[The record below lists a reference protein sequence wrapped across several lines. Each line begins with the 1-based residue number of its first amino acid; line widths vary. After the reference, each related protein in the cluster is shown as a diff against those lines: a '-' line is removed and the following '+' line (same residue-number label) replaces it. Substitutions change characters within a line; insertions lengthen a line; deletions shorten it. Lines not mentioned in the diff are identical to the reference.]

1 MIKQMKLGF
10 SYQGEKREILIDVVY
25 SGRSTLGLE
34 VSRNGQVKL
43 RAPRRVSDRALQNFA
58 RQKEAWII
66 EKYLM
71 MEEKRKAESL
81 QQDPDYVKDPALEQ
95 AYRRQAKARLEERA
109 AYFASRMGVSY
120 QRISVRAAKTR
131 WGSCSAKGNLNFHWK
146 LILMPPQVLDYV
158 VVHELA
164 HRKEMNHSPAFWA
177 EVEKIL
183 PDYRERRK
191 WLKTYG
197 QTV

>member
-43 RAPRRVSDRALQNFA
+43 RAPRRVSDGALQNFA

-81 QQDPDYVKDPALEQ
+81 QQAPDYVKDPALEQ

>member
-43 RAPRRVSDRALQNFA
+43 RAPRRGSDGALQNFA

>member
-43 RAPRRVSDRALQNFA
+43 RTPRRVSDGDLQNFA

-81 QQDPDYVKDPALEQ
+81 QQEPDYVKDPALEQ

-109 AYFASRMGVSY
+109 AYFALRMGVSY

>member
-43 RAPRRVSDRALQNFA
+43 RAPRRVSDGALQNFA

-71 MEEKRKAESL
+71 ME
-81 QQDPDYVKDPALEQ
+81 
-95 AYRRQAKARLEERA
+95 RRRA
-109 AYFASRMGVSY
+109 
-120 QRISVRAAKTR
+120 
-131 WGSCSAKGNLNFHWK
+131 WK
-146 LILMPPQVLDYV
+146 SG
-158 VVHELA
+158 
-164 HRKEMNHSPAFWA
+164 RR
-177 EVEKIL
+177 IL
-183 PDYRERRK
+183 PRG
-191 WLKTYG
+191 WG
-197 QTV
+197 

>member
-34 VSRNGQVKL
+34 VSRNGQAKL
-43 RAPRRVSDRALQNFA
+43 RTPRRVSDGDLQNFA

-81 QQDPDYVKDPALEQ
+81 QQEPDYVKDPALEQ

-120 QRISVRAAKTR
+120 QKISVRAAKTR

>member
-1 MIKQMKLGF
+1 MLRQMKLRFAYKG
-10 SYQGEKREILIDVVY
+10 QEKEILIDVIY

-34 VSRNGQVKL
+34 VGGNGKVKL
-43 RAPRRVSDRALQNFA
+43 RAPKSATDQVLQKFA

-66 EKYLM
+66 KKYLM
-71 MEEKRKAESL
+71 MEEKQKAQMERGL
-81 QQDPDYVKDPALEQ
+81 PDYVKHPELEQ
-95 AYRRQAKARLEERA
+95 VYRRKAKERLGEQA
-109 AYFASRMGVSY
+109 AYFARKMGVTY
-120 QRISVRAAKTR
+120 EKISIGAAKTR
-131 WGSCSAKGNLNFHWK
+131 WGSCSGRGNLNFHWK

-177 EVEKIL
+177 EVETIL
-183 PDYRERRK
+183 PDYKDWRR

-197 QTV
+197 HTV

>member
-10 SYQGEKREILIDVVY
+10 FYKEEKREILIDVIY
-25 SGRSTLGLE
+25 SARTTLGLE
-34 VSRNGQVKL
+34 VSRDGQVKL
-43 RAPRRVSDRALQNFA
+43 RSPRKVSDQTLQKFA

-71 MEEKRKAESL
+71 MEEKRKAAGEKDL
-81 QQDPDYVKDPALEQ
+81 PDYVKDPALEQ
-95 AYRRQAKARLEERA
+95 VYRQKAKERLNERA
-109 AYFASRMGVSY
+109 AYFARKMGVTY

-131 WGSCSAKGNLNFHWK
+131 WGSCSGKGNLNFHWK

-164 HRKEMNHSPAFWA
+164 HRKEMNHSPAFWS

-183 PDYRERRK
+183 PDYKEQRK

-197 QTV
+197 QFV

>member
-43 RAPRRVSDRALQNFA
+43 RAPRRVSDGALQNFA

-146 LILMPPQVLDYV
+146 QILMPPQVLDYV

>member
-43 RAPRRVSDRALQNFA
+43 RAPRRVSDGALQNFA

-95 AYRRQAKARLEERA
+95 AYRSQAKARLEERA

>member
-43 RAPRRVSDRALQNFA
+43 RAPRRVSDGALQNFA

-164 HRKEMNHSPAFWA
+164 HRKEMNHSPAFCA

>member
-43 RAPRRVSDRALQNFA
+43 RAPRRVSDGALQNFA

>member
-43 RAPRRVSDRALQNFA
+43 RTPRRVSDGDLQNFA

-81 QQDPDYVKDPALEQ
+81 QQEPDYVKDPALEQ

>member
-43 RAPRRVSDRALQNFA
+43 RAPRWVSDGALQNFA

>member
-43 RAPRRVSDRALQNFA
+43 RTPRRVSDGDLQNFA

-81 QQDPDYVKDPALEQ
+81 QQEPDYVKDPALEQ
-95 AYRRQAKARLEERA
+95 VYRRQAKARLEERA

>member
-43 RAPRRVSDRALQNFA
+43 RAPRRVSDGALQNFA

-95 AYRRQAKARLEERA
+95 AVRFLPGQKRAFCIPYCLFIFLCNMTADVVFLCSWQIRIGGVTGTVIVTAVIFALQSAIGSVLLEWLCPIRGWKTESDLWHHPRNISFRL
-109 AYFASRMGVSY
+109 
-120 QRISVRAAKTR
+120 
-131 WGSCSAKGNLNFHWK
+131 SCF
-146 LILMPPQVLDYV
+146 
-158 VVHELA
+158 
-164 HRKEMNHSPAFWA
+164 
-177 EVEKIL
+177 
-183 PDYRERRK
+183 
-191 WLKTYG
+191 
-197 QTV
+197 

>member
-43 RAPRRVSDRALQNFA
+43 RAPRRVSDGALQNFA

-131 WGSCSAKGNLNFHWK
+131 WGSCSSKGNLNFNWR
-146 LILMPPQVLDYV
+146 LVLAPREVLDYV

>member
-1 MIKQMKLGF
+1 VIKQMKLGF

-43 RAPRRVSDRALQNFA
+43 RAPRRVSDGALQNFA

>member
-43 RAPRRVSDRALQNFA
+43 RAPRRVSDGALQNFA

-81 QQDPDYVKDPALEQ
+81 QQDPDYVKDPALER

>member
-43 RAPRRVSDRALQNFA
+43 RAPRRVSDGALQNFA

-66 EKYLM
+66 EKYLL

>member
-43 RAPRRVSDRALQNFA
+43 RAPRRVSDGALQNFA

-66 EKYLM
+66 EKHLM

>member
-43 RAPRRVSDRALQNFA
+43 RTPRRVSDGDLQNFA

-71 MEEKRKAESL
+71 MEEKRKSESL
-81 QQDPDYVKDPALEQ
+81 QQEPDYVKDPALEQ